1 MRKLCLQAVHDLA
14 RQDPRV
20 VFIGSDITNRDLARF
35 AAEFPDRYF
44 AEGISE
50 GHLIGMT
57 AGLAM
62 SGMVPYLNTIATF
75 LTRRCYEQVLL
86 DLGLHR
92 LPVRLI
98 GSGGGV
104 VYAPLGATH
113 LATEDIAILRVIPN
127 MTIVAVC
134 DAAEMAR
141 LMPQTLDWPG
151 PIYIRLAKGND
162 PVVSSDAAPFRIG
175 KAIRMRKGGDALIIS
190 TGIATQVA
198 LQAAEGL
205 QAGGV
210 RAGVLHVHTI
220 KPLDLEALRAKHCGR
235 TGRGLRRGTPDLA
248 EANDLTQDI
257 ACNLSL
263 DPEQADTVQ
272 ARCEA
277 RRTHTGG
284 MASLQGHFTVS
295 VRERGKLDVEWITRT
310 RR

>member
-20 VFIGSDITNRDLARF
+20 VFIGSDITKRDLARF

-175 KAIRMRKGGDALIIS
+175 KAIRMREGGDALIIS

-220 KPLDLEALRAKHCGR
+220 KPLDLEALAQSIAGVPVVVSVEEHR
-235 TGRGLRRGTPDLA
+235 TVGGLGSAIAEFIA
-248 EANDLTQDI
+248 EAGFPAPKRFRRIGLPDVFTEEYGSQALIMAKYGITPEAVANCVLG
-257 ACNLSL
+257 LL
-263 DPEQADTVQ
+263 D
-272 ARCEA
+272 
-277 RRTHTGG
+277 H
-284 MASLQGHFTVS
+284 
-295 VRERGKLDVEWITRT
+295 
-310 RR
+310 

>member
-1 MRKLCLQAVHDLA
+1 LQAVQDLA

-20 VFIGSDITNRDLARF
+20 VFIGSDITKRDLAGF
-35 AAEFPDRYF
+35 AVEFPDRYF

-62 SGMVPYLNTIATF
+62 SGLVPYLNTIATF

-162 PVVSSDAAPFRIG
+162 PVISSDATPFRIG
-175 KAIRMRKGGDALIIS
+175 KAIPMREGRDALLIS

-198 LQAAEGL
+198 LRAAEFLETSGI
-205 QAGGV
+205 QAS
-210 RAGVLHVHTI
+210 VLHVHTI
-220 KPLDLEALRAKHCGR
+220 KPLDREAVAQSVSSVPVVVSVEEHR
-235 TGRGLRRGTPDLA
+235 TVGGLGSAIAEFIA
-248 EANDLTQDI
+248 EA
-257 ACNLSL
+257 
-263 DPEQADTVQ
+263 
-272 ARCEA
+272 
-277 RRTHTGG
+277 G
-284 MASLQGHFTVS
+284 F
-295 VRERGKLDVEWITRT
+295 RERKQFSRIGLPDVFTDDYGSQALIMAKYGISPENVANRVLGLLNQ
-310 RR
+310 